1 MLGDPEPRANE
12 SQLRAEVACG
22 ICDVYDNVFY
32 HMAIAAGELMFGW
45 LKGRRDRDQDFLDN
59 FQRAAAKGESRA
71 RVNRALSSAGV
82 QLAAEPDNA
91 QFCIKASAA
100 IVRVIVQRAGMSIR
114 EIDDETKFVAGIFG
128 FVASDYLS
136 RVVEAPFEIVSSI
149 VLLELFGTEYA
160 EHIGRVGDSYN
171 RMAQSGQVIKT
182 IGQNIADWISTP
194 TDEQLEQLADL
205 FRLCRKYA

>member
-1 MLGDPEPRANE
+1 
-12 SQLRAEVACG
+12 
-22 ICDVYDNVFY
+22 
-32 HMAIAAGELMFGW
+32 
-45 LKGRRDRDQDFLDN
+45 
-59 FQRAAAKGESRA
+59 
-71 RVNRALSSAGV
+71 
-82 QLAAEPDNA
+82 
-91 QFCIKASAA
+91 
-100 IVRVIVQRAGMSIR
+100 MSIR

-160 EHIGRVGDSYN
+160 EHIGRVGNSYN

-194 TDEQLEQLADL
+194 TDERLEQLADL